1 VGKGAFGTVYLAK
14 YRPTNLYVALKQLEK
29 SQVLKQRKNEA
40 VMREKAL
47 IKKLQGTPF
56 VIELLHTFMD
66 ETYLYFVFE
75 HC

>member
-1 VGKGAFGTVYLAK
+1 
-14 YRPTNLYVALKQLEK
+14 
-29 SQVLKQRKNEA
+29 
-40 VMREKAL
+40 MREKAL

-75 HC
+75 HCQYGALSGLIMSEGKLFLS